1 MNKGRAKASRRPST
15 TSDPAH
21 GPAAIS
27 RAPWATATRASPARP
42 SWVIGISSMRPL
54 TGGMA

>member
-15 TSDPAH
+15 TSDPFH

-27 RAPWATATRASPARP
+27 RAPWATATRASAVWP
-42 SWVIGISSMRPL
+42 SWVMGISSMRPL
-54 TGGMA
+54 AGGMA